1 MQYYILGV
9 SHIPSIIAMQAYNLC
24 HIDRGLCQFVCV
36 CLCVYV
42 FIVLIKTFQ
51 TNRSASTPNEV
62 LPDFRQDNN

>member
-9 SHIPSIIAMQAYNLC
+9 SHIPSIIAMQAYNLR

-36 CLCVYV
+36 CSCVYV